1 MRTFTCLTTLVFS
14 TAAFAAEP
22 FAVTVSGSGTPA
34 MIFIPGLACSGDVWK
49 ETVDH
54 FKGKHECHVLTLAG
68 FAGQPPIDEPFFN
81 TITKAIANYA
91 SEKKLVKPIIVGH
104 RLGASLALK
113 LAADHGDTIGSV
125 IAVDGFACT
134 MALFVPDVKDEQRA
148 AFGNA
153 ERDKIMKQSDAEYVA
168 ESTKMF
174 AGWLSGKRLEQCHK
188 WIEKSDR
195 VTVAKAKGE
204 LFSLDVRP
212 ALKKSTT
219 RVLLLAGYNEG
230 MKQFIPDKE
239 TYELKIKE
247 QLADVKNGSTA
258 VHPNCKHCI
267 MWDEPKWMT
276 EQIELFLKN

>member
-1 MRTFTCLTTLVFS
+1 MRTFTCLATLIFS
-14 TAAFAAEP
+14 TASFASEP
-22 FAVTVSGSGTPA
+22 FAVAVSGSGQPA
-34 MIFIPGLACSGDVWK
+34 MIFIPGLACDGAVWK

-81 TITKAIANYA
+81 TVTKAIVNYVN
-91 SEKKLVKPIIVGH
+91 EKKLVKPVIVGH
-104 RLGASLALK
+104 SLGASLALK

-125 IAVDGFACT
+125 VAVDGFACT

-148 AFGNA
+148 AFGKA

-168 ESTKMF
+168 ETTKMF
-174 AGWLSGKRLEQCHK
+174 SKWLSGKRLEQCQK

-212 ALKKSTT
+212 GLKKSTT
-219 RVLLLAGYNEG
+219 PVLLLTGYNDEL
-230 MKQFIPDKE
+230 KQFVKSKE
-239 TYELKIKE
+239 NYEAKVNE
-247 QLADVKNGSTA
+247 QLDGVKNGTVA
-258 VHPNCKHCI
+258 VHPHCKHFI

-276 EQIELFLKN
+276 EQIEQFLKK